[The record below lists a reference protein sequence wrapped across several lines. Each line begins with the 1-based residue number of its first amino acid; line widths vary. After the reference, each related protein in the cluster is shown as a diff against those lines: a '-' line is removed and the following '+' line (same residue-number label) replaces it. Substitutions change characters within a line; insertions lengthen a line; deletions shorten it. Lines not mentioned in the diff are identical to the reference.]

1 MLIVSNVRM
10 DRAVTDRAIERAKAG
25 ARGLVVLVV
34 LDRAI
39 PAKVASQFMDSGQI
53 GARPSDG
60 FLESLYQRHEQ
71 LAMLRADEV
80 VAEAADGGVA
90 AEIVVRRG
98 DYAREV
104 AAAIGALRPSVVVVE
119 RKPSLVRFA
128 TGEAFLGKL
137 ERDVGFDLVEV

>member
-10 DRAVTDRAIERAKAG
+10 DRAVTERAIERAE
-25 ARGLVVLVV
+25 ARGCGLVVLVV

-39 PAKVASQFMDSGQI
+39 PAKVASQFMDAGQI

-60 FLESLYQRHEQ
+60 FLESLYHRHEE

-80 VAEAADGGVA
+80 VAEAADRAVA

-104 AAAIGALRPSVVVVE
+104 AAAIDALRPSAVVVE
-119 RKPSLVRFA
+119 RKRSLVRFA
-128 TGEAFLGKL
+128 TGDAFLAKL